1 MITLQDLLQYLN
13 QLLQPELFS
22 DVCPNGLQIEGKSKI
37 SRIAFAVSASLA
49 TIKQA
54 VLIKADALI
63 VHHGIFW
70 DKTSA
75 VLLGPK
81 KQKLQLL
88 LENEISLIAY
98 HLPLDAHQTIGN
110 NWKAAR
116 DLGLIHLQAFGSIGA
131 NKIGVKA
138 RLKKAALVEV
148 FQEKLEVY
156 YGHVAHTALGG
167 KKQIASAAIVSGG
180 AHWIIEQAIQEGI
193 DCFITGSFDEPIWD
207 LAYENG
213 IHFFAL
219 GHFATERIGIQSL
232 KQIATKHFSVPT
244 NFINLFNPF

>member
-22 DVCPNGLQIEGKSKI
+22 DVCPNGLQVEGKKTI
-37 SRIAFAVSASLA
+37 SRIAFAVSASLE

-54 VLIKADALI
+54 VAIKADALI

-70 DKTSA
+70 DKA
-75 VLLGPK
+75 PCVLLGPK
-81 KQKLQLL
+81 KQKFKLL
-88 LENEISLIAY
+88 LENEISLLAY
-98 HLPLDAHQTIGN
+98 HLPLDAHQAVGN
-110 NWKAAR
+110 NWKAAL
-116 DLGLIHLQAFGSIGA
+116 DLGLTNLKAFGSLGA

-138 RLKKAALVEV
+138 QIKPILVED
-148 FQEKLEVY
+148 FQIKLETY
-156 YGHVAHTALGG
+156 YEHVAHAALGG
-167 KKQIASAAIVSGG
+167 KTQISSAAIVSGG
-180 AHWIIEQAIQEGI
+180 AHWMIEQAIQEEM

-219 GHFATERIGIQSL
+219 GHFSTEKVGIQSL
-232 KQIATKHFSVPT
+232 KQITTKYFAIPT
-244 NFINLFNPF
+244 HFINLFNPF

>member
-22 DVCPNGLQIEGKSKI
+22 DVCPNGLQVEGKKTV

-54 VLIKADALI
+54 IAVKADVLV

-70 DKTSA
+70 DKSA
-75 VLLGPK
+75 PVLLGPK

-88 LENEISLIAY
+88 LENDISLLAY
-98 HLPLDAHQTIGN
+98 HLPLDAHQVVGN

-116 DLGLIHLQAFGSIGA
+116 DLSLANLKVFGSIGS
-131 NKIGVKA
+131 NKIGVKGIC
-138 RLKKAALVEV
+138 KDTPVEI
-148 FQEKLEVY
+148 FQEKLEAY
-156 YGHVAHTALGG
+156 YEHVAHAALGG
-167 KKQIASAAIVSGG
+167 KKNISSVAIVSGG
-180 AHWIIEQAIQEGI
+180 AHWLIEQAIQEGV

-207 LAYENG
+207 LAYENEL
-213 IHFFAL
+213 HFFAL
-219 GHFATERIGIQSL
+219 GHFSTERVGIQSL
-232 KQIATKHFSVPT
+232 KQITTNHFDIPT

>member
-22 DVCPNGLQIEGKSKI
+22 DVCPNGLQVEGKKMI
-37 SRIAFAVSASLA
+37 SRVAFAVSASLA

-54 VLIKADALI
+54 IALKADALI

-70 DKTSA
+70 DKTSC

-81 KQKLQLL
+81 KQKFQLL
-88 LENEISLIAY
+88 LENEISLLAY
-98 HLPLDAHQTIGN
+98 HLPLDAHQTVGN

-116 DLGLIHLQAFGSIGA
+116 DLGLINLKAFGSLGT

-138 RLKKAALVEV
+138 QIKPILAEG
-148 FQEKLEVY
+148 FQTKLEAY
-156 YGHVAHTALGG
+156 YEHVAHAALGG
-167 KKQIASAAIVSGG
+167 KKLISSVAIVSGG
-180 AHWIIEQAIQEGI
+180 AHWMIEQAIQEGM
-193 DCFITGSFDEPIWD
+193 DCFVTGSFDEPIWD

-219 GHFATERIGIQSL
+219 GHFSTEKVGVQSL
-232 KQIATKHFSVPT
+232 KQITTKHFDIPT
-244 NFINLFNPF
+244 DFINLFNPF

>member
-1 MITLQDLLQYLN
+1 MLTLQDLLQYLN

-22 DVCPNGLQIEGKSKI
+22 DVCPNGLQVEGKKTI
-37 SRIAFAVSASLA
+37 SRIAFAVSASLE

-54 VLIKADALI
+54 VAIKADALI

-70 DKTSA
+70 DKSPSI
-75 VLLGPK
+75 LLGPK

-88 LENEISLIAY
+88 LANEISLIAY

-116 DLGLIHLQAFGSIGA
+116 DLGMTNLKAFGSIGA

-138 RLKKAALVEV
+138 ELKPFLIEA
-148 FQEKLEVY
+148 FQAKLETY
-156 YGHVAHTALGG
+156 YEHVAHAALGG
-167 KKQIASAAIVSGG
+167 GKQISSVAIVSGG
-180 AHWIIEQAIQEGI
+180 AHWMIEQAIQEKI

-207 LAYENG
+207 LAHENG
-213 IHFFAL
+213 MHFFAL
-219 GHFATERIGIQSL
+219 GHFSTEKVGIQSL
-232 KQIATKHFSVPT
+232 KKITTKHFDIPS

>member
-22 DVCPNGLQIEGKSKI
+22 DVCPNGLQVEGKKTI
-37 SRIAFAVSASLA
+37 SRVAFAVSASLA

-54 VLIKADALI
+54 VTLKADALV

-70 DKTSA
+70 DKISC

-81 KQKLQLL
+81 KQKFQLL
-88 LENEISLIAY
+88 LENEISLLAY
-98 HLPLDAHQTIGN
+98 HLPLDAHQTVGN

-116 DLGLIHLQAFGSIGA
+116 DLDLTNLKAFGSLGEA
-131 NKIGVKA
+131 KIGVKA
-138 RLKKAALVEV
+138 QIKPTLVEN
-148 FQEKLEVY
+148 FQTKLEAY
-156 YGHVAHTALGG
+156 YEHVAYTALGG
-167 KKQIASAAIVSGG
+167 KKQISSVAIVSGG
-180 AHWIIEQAIQEGI
+180 AHWMIEQAIQEEI

-213 IHFFAL
+213 MHFFAL
-219 GHFATERIGIQSL
+219 GHFSTEKIGVKSL
-232 KQIATKHFSVPT
+232 KQITTKHFAIPT
-244 NFINLFNPF
+244 HFINLFNPF

>member
-1 MITLQDLLQYLN
+1 MTLQDLLQYLN

-22 DVCPNGLQIEGKSKI
+22 DVCPNGLQIEGKKTI
-37 SRIAFAVSASLA
+37 SRVAFAVSASLA

-54 VLIKADALI
+54 IALKADALI

-70 DKTSA
+70 DKTSCI
-75 VLLGPK
+75 LLGSK
-81 KQKLQLL
+81 KQKFQLL
-88 LENEISLIAY
+88 LENEISLLAY
-98 HLPLDAHQTIGN
+98 HLPLDAHQTVGN

-116 DLGLIHLQAFGSIGA
+116 DLNLTDLKAFGSLCG

-138 RLKKAALVEV
+138 QIKPTLVES
-148 FQEKLEVY
+148 FQTKLEAY
-156 YGHVAHTALGG
+156 YEHVAHTSLGG
-167 KKQIASAAIVSGG
+167 KKQISSVAIVSGG
-180 AHWIIEQAIQEGI
+180 AHWMIEQAIQEEV

-219 GHFATERIGIQSL
+219 GHFSTEKVGVKCL
-232 KQIATKHFSVPT
+232 KQITTKHFAIPAH
-244 NFINLFNPF
+244 FINLFNPF

>member
-1 MITLQDLLQYLN
+1 MLTLQDLLQYLN

-22 DVCPNGLQIEGKSKI
+22 DVCPNGLQVEGKKTI
-37 SRIAFAVSASLA
+37 FRIAFAVSASLE

-54 VLIKADALI
+54 VAIKADALI

-70 DKTSA
+70 NKTSPILVGA
-75 VLLGPK
+75 K

-88 LENEISLIAY
+88 LANEISLIAY

-116 DLGLIHLQAFGSIGA
+116 DLGMTNLQAFGSIGA
-131 NKIGVKA
+131 NQIGVKA
-138 RLKKAALVEV
+138 KLRPVLVEA
-148 FQEKLEVY
+148 FQAKLEAY
-156 YGHVAHTALGG
+156 YEHVAHAALGG
-167 KKQIASAAIVSGG
+167 SKQISSVAIVSGG
-180 AHWIIEQAIQEGI
+180 AHWVIEQAIQEKV

-219 GHFATERIGIQSL
+219 GHFATERVGIQSL
-232 KQIATKHFSVPT
+232 KQTITKHFDIPSS
-244 NFINLFNPF
+244 FINLFNPF

>member
-13 QLLQPELFS
+13 QLLQPELFL
-22 DVCPNGLQIEGKSKI
+22 DVCPNGLQIEGKKTI

-54 VLIKADALI
+54 IALKADALV

-70 DKTSA
+70 DKASY
-75 VLLGPK
+75 VLLGSK
-81 KQKLQLL
+81 KQKFQLL
-88 LENEISLIAY
+88 LENDISLLAY
-98 HLPLDAHQTIGN
+98 HLPLDAHQVVGN

-116 DLGLIHLQAFGSIGA
+116 DLDLTNLRAFGLLGE

-138 RLKKAALVEV
+138 QMKSVLVEN
-148 FQEKLEVY
+148 FQTKLETY
-156 YGHVAHTALGG
+156 YEHVAHTALGG
-167 KKQIASAAIVSGG
+167 KKQISSIAIVSGG
-180 AHWIIEQAIQEGI
+180 AHWMIEQAIQEKI

-219 GHFATERIGIQSL
+219 GHFSTEKVGIQSL
-232 KQIATKHFSVPT
+232 KQIIAKHFAIPT
-244 NFINLFNPF
+244 HFINLFNPF

>member
-22 DVCPNGLQIEGKSKI
+22 DVCPNGLQVEGKKTI

-49 TIKQA
+49 TIQQA
-54 VLIKADALI
+54 VAIKADALI

-70 DKTSA
+70 DKTPS
-75 VLLGPK
+75 VLLGSK

-88 LENEISLIAY
+88 LENNISLIAY
-98 HLPLDAHQTIGN
+98 HLPLDAHQAIGN

-116 DLGLIHLQAFGSIGA
+116 DLNLTNLMMFGSMGT
-131 NKIGVKA
+131 NKIGVKG
-138 RLKKAALVEV
+138 RIQDTLIEV
-148 FQEKLEVY
+148 FQKKLEAY
-156 YGHVAHTALGG
+156 YEHVAHMALGG
-167 KKQIASAAIVSGG
+167 KKQISSVAIVSGG
-180 AHWIIEQAIQEGI
+180 AHWMIEQAIQEEI

-219 GHFATERIGIQSL
+219 GHFSTEKVGIQSL
-232 KQIATKHFSVPT
+232 KQITTKYFDIPV